1 MFFQF
6 EDIVNT
12 LRALYSTNY
21 DFVFFFDHS
30 SGHDKNRP
38 DGLNENTINKFYG
51 GNKAKMRDTK
61 IENET
66 YLGKFSHPRK
76 LKVGDVQSMIFE
88 DDDIGPFYL
97 SAQEKAEK
105 IDRESKDQET
115 MKQHTRSELIELIT
129 QKTTYRHIRGELSK
143 LQKLAT
149 SMDIPIEYKKRKY
162 VKVVSENP
170 KGCCKSCG
178 KEDSWM

>member
-1 MFFQF
+1 
-6 EDIVNT
+6 
-12 LRALYSTNY
+12 
-21 DFVFFFDHS
+21 
-30 SGHDKNRP
+30 
-38 DGLNENTINKFYG
+38 
-51 GNKAKMRDTK
+51 MRDTK

-97 SAQEKAEK
+97 LAQEKAEK
-105 IDRESKDQET
+105 KIDRKSKDQET
-115 MKQHTRSELIELIT
+115 MKQHTMSELIELIT
-129 QKTTYRHIRGELSK
+129 QKTTYQHIRGELSE

-149 SMDIPIEYKKRKY
+149 SMDIPIEYKKKKISEGRVRK
-162 VKVVSENP
+162 P